1 MKHVS
6 SLVPAAHLPPFS
18 TGSALIRPELHI
30 YLKNPPPLCCDAV
43 LKGCFLFS
51 PLFSLFF
58 LQIYIF
64 HKKPTCPGGLP
75 AEILTKEKTCS
86 FPSVS
91 DIYPPQ
97 KKISQKSRCRSSLL
111 INSSDGIGLG
121 GLITFFCQHGG
132 AVLQYLKPWDVKLL
146 DANTH
151 LSLSSS
157 RFSSQGLVA
166 AEDCL
171 VPQEGKH
178 SGGIS
183 LEQWKQSGEE
193 G

>member
-1 MKHVS
+1 MLFCKAV
-6 SLVPAAHLPPFS
+6 FFF
-18 TGSALIRPELHI
+18 
-30 YLKNPPPLCCDAV
+30 PLS
-43 LKGCFLFS
+43 FR
-51 PLFSLFF
+51 
-58 LQIYIF
+58 
-64 HKKPTCPGGLP
+64 
-75 AEILTKEKTCS
+75 S
-86 FPSVS
+86 FPSDLHIS
-91 DIYPPQ
+91 QETYLPWRAPGWNFNERKNLLFPFCIRYLPPTPPPPQ

-146 DANTH
+146 DANIH

-171 VPQEGKH
+171 VLQEGKH

-183 LEQWKQSGEE
+183 LERWKQSGEE

>member
-43 LKGCFLFS
+43 FS

-58 LQIYIF
+58 LHIYIF
-64 HKKPTCPGGLP
+64 HKKPTCPGGLQ

-91 DIYPPQ
+91 DIYPPPSKKKK
-97 KKISQKSRCRSSLL
+97 KKISQKSQCRSSLL
-111 INSSDGIGLG
+111 INSSDGIG
-121 GLITFFCQHGG
+121 FGG
-132 AVLQYLKPWDVKLL
+132 AYHLFWPTRWCRATILKALGCQTYGHKHTSLPLL
-146 DANTH
+146 LT
-151 LSLSSS
+151 L
-157 RFSSQGLVA
+157 
-166 AEDCL
+166 
-171 VPQEGKH
+171 
-178 SGGIS
+178 
-183 LEQWKQSGEE
+183 
-193 G
+193 